1 MARGRRI
8 GKFTR
13 IHFAIA
19 DSSLQG
25 DVERGIMSHFPDTF
39 GMGCFHGSDP
49 RTVLDDTSAYLL
61 VVGVSALPN
70 DTDLAVIETAQQ
82 KEQPCGIIVRTED
95 RSKWEKLS
103 SLHERFPF
111 RIVVAVGGPR
121 HVLKRMFPGTLIISD
136 VLDLINPGKQIASAI
151 WDVSGK
157 EEERYLAA

>member
-25 DVERGIMSHFPDTF
+25 DVERGIVPHFPDTF
-39 GMGCFHGSDP
+39 GMGIFVGKEP
-49 RTVLDDTSAYLL
+49 WTVLDNTSAYLL

-70 DTDLAVIETAQQ
+70 DTDIAVIETAQS
-82 KEQPCGIIVRTED
+82 KGQPCGIIVRTED
-95 RSKWEKLS
+95 RSKWTKLAL
-103 SLHERFPF
+103 LHARSPL

-121 HVLKRMFPGTLIISD
+121 EKMREMFPGSLIVSD
-136 VLDLINPGKQIASAI
+136 VLDLTNPGKQIASAI